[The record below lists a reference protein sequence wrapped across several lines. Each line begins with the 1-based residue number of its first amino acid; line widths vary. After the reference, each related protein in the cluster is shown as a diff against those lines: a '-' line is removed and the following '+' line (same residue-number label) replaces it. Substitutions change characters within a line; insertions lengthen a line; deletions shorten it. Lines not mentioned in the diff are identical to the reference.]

1 MSPSQLAERTR
12 ENQVRREGSAMGG
25 SIRSWAAGW
34 RRGSPLWVRLL
45 LTIAVPV
52 VAVLVAPE
60 MKNSSLHLYTEIGI
74 WAAVAVSLHLVL
86 GFAGQLS
93 LASGAFL
100 TLGAYIG
107 ARATGFWHWPGLLTL
122 AVTAVAAL
130 ILALGISM
138 VIFRARG
145 LHFAL
150 LTAGISL
157 VTFGVIVNWSSVTG
171 GSGGM
176 STGGP
181 LSEGGAPGPLTL
193 GPIAIDTAEQ
203 YFVAQV
209 VVLCLLLFGVS
220 ILMRRKTG
228 ESWKAIREDDVLAAS
243 VGVNVPR
250 EKQIAFVLSSV
261 LIALI
266 GVFHAHWVGFVSP
279 ESYSFAKASFE
290 PVAMIMIGGIGTIFG
305 PVVGAAI
312 VVGLPEVLRDADEAS
327 VLIYGILLLFVVMVA
342 PRGFRGLVK
351 SGVSA
356 LRSLASGRRRRAVD
370 DADSGEPGPAAGEP
384 ASLTG
389 KSS

>member
-1 MSPSQLAERTR
+1 MSPSQLAQRAR
-12 ENQVRREGSAMGG
+12 GSKVRHDATSNSAP
-25 SIRSWAAGW
+25 SRSWAGRF
-34 RRGSPLWVRLL
+34 RRGSPLWLRVLL
-45 LTIAVPV
+45 AIAIPV
-52 VAVLVAPE
+52 VALLVAPE
-60 MKNSSLHLYTEIGI
+60 LKNSSLHLYTEIGI

-130 ILALGISM
+130 VLALGISV

-157 VTFGVIVNWSSVTG
+157 VTYGVIVNWQSVTG

-193 GPIAIDTAEQ
+193 GPIEIDTAEQ
-203 YFVAQV
+203 YFVAQA
-209 VVLCLLLFGVS
+209 VLLSVLLLGVS

-290 PVAMIMIGGIGTIFG
+290 PVAMIMIGGIGTILG
-305 PVVGAAI
+305 PVIGAV
-312 VVGLPEVLRDADEAS
+312 VVGLPEALREADEYS
-327 VLIYGILLLFVVMVA
+327 VLIYGVLLLLVVLLA
-342 PRGFRGLVK
+342 PRGFMGLVK
-351 SGVSA
+351 SGLSA
-356 LRSLASGRRRRAVD
+356 LRGLTSRRRTPDHDQGAGALSEPSESGR
-370 DADSGEPGPAAGEP
+370 SQLAGKT
-384 ASLTG
+384 S
-389 KSS
+389 